1 MSVFMT
7 VPSGSRWPSGRSR
20 DVAQLPV
27 SDSEV
32 SAVFGDL
39 LDGVESG
46 LGEWRA
52 VGFELIGSSL
62 VELIRYKSMPG
73 PVGYI
78 LRLDAASPRE
88 PSLSTVAALLG
99 VSLESLPWVCDER

>member
-1 MSVFMT
+1 MSVFIT
-7 VPSGSRWPSGRSR
+7 VPLGSTWPSGRCR
-20 DVAQLPV
+20 EVAMLPV
-27 SDSEV
+27 SDSKV

-52 VGFELIGSSL
+52 VGFELLGGSL
-62 VELIRYKSMPG
+62 IELIRYKSMPG

-78 LRLDAASPRE
+78 LRLDAASARE
-88 PSLSTVAALLG
+88 PSLSTVAELLG
-99 VSLESLPWVCDER
+99 VSPESLLWVCDEP